1 VPPRA
6 SSRIVVAVVMDVP
19 EALATAIPA
28 PVSTTAADTAA
39 AMAPGFL
46 MAASQ
51 EITQPPTPISQ

>member
-1 VPPRA
+1 M
-6 SSRIVVAVVMDVP
+6 AVVMDVP